1 MLILMSLFQRSR
13 IWEQLPRHLW
23 MHKVLVRTF
32 TWYII
37 MCENVKC
44 LCQNLCMFMCRNTY
58 IYIFDCWNLYM
69 SNFTWGTFKLFF
81 NFISLASQD
90 LLKWATNEENRAL
103 QDVANQL
110 AELNLVWTE
119 VQREFCGKLM
129 CVYMCVCIYKINHC
143 TLLNMR
149 LSAYVI
155 FYFML
160 VHKDWL
166 LITISCTKWFSQWCS
181 ECLY

>member
-1 MLILMSLFQRSR
+1 MLFLYYFCKGAVSNWCPLEQDMLILMSLFQRSR

-69 SNFTWGTFKLFF
+69 SNFTWGTFKLFLF
-81 NFISLASQD
+81 
-90 LLKWATNEENRAL
+90 K
-103 QDVANQL
+103 
-110 AELNLVWTE
+110 
-119 VQREFCGKLM
+119 
-129 CVYMCVCIYKINHC
+129 
-143 TLLNMR
+143 
-149 LSAYVI
+149 
-155 FYFML
+155 FYF
-160 VHKDWL
+160 
-166 LITISCTKWFSQWCS
+166 FSFTRSFKMGNQWRKPSTPGCGQS
-181 ECLY
+181 TCWA